1 MRENEHL
8 MIPRGM
14 IRALTRE
21 MRIGRTNLL
30 VVDVAD
36 QDGIAGKIQ
45 VRMVKGIHRTCQVDF
60 VVVLVPHSLVSR
72 RSILTIP

>member
-1 MRENEHL
+1 

-21 MRIGRTNLL
+21 MRIDRINLL
-30 VVDVAD
+30 VVDVAEE
-36 QDGIAGKIQ
+36 DGITGKIQ
-45 VRMVKGIHRTCQVDF
+45 VRMAKDIHRACQVDF
-60 VVVLVPHSLVSR
+60 MVALVPHSLVSH